1 MKRKNG
7 RIAVLTAAV
16 GGMGMMFGAGHVAS
30 ASILSGTNPYGNGAV
45 DTIYSDNFTAPGT
58 NVNSASSDPNAIVGN
73 TVAGG
78 DGGYGGTPGAKYIST
93 PVVTGITGTP
103 DTDWD
108 YSGTPSA
115 SITSPAANV
124 VAGEDTKTI
133 TNLTLPVVPIVG
145 EVYDLE
151 LTMVAATGT
160 GAHGLE
166 MAFLYNNGHNNNT
179 GGLAISNND
188 PIGLI
193 LERDATSSTST
204 SNYFEIFEGTGTNS
218 DNSFAPS
225 ATALTGGTPGT
236 TITVDEIYTPTSTTS
251 GTESVY
257 LNGILATPTPFT
269 LTGLTGGI
277 SDISFGDNRDASG
290 NFTNFSLTASPVP
303 EPASMGILLMAG
315 GLVLKRRRPW
325 AK

>member
-1 MKRKNG
+1 MKRKNA
-7 RIAVLTAAV
+7 RVAVLAAAV
-16 GGMGMMFGAGHVAS
+16 GGVGLLVSGGQTARGV
-30 ASILSGTNPYGNGAV
+30 ILSGPY

-58 NVNSASSDPNAIVGN
+58 NVNSASTDPNAIVGN

-78 DGGYGGTPGAKYIST
+78 DGGSGGTPGATYIST

-124 VAGEDTKTI
+124 VSGEDTKTI
-133 TNLTLPVVPIVG
+133 TNLSLPVVPIVG
-145 EVYDLE
+145 DVYDFE
-151 LTMVAATGT
+151 VTMTAVPGT

-166 MAFLYNNGHNNNT
+166 MAFLYNGGNGHNTT
-179 GGLAISNND
+179 GQALSNND

-193 LERDATSSTST
+193 LDRDATSSTST
-204 SNYFEIFEGTGTNS
+204 ANYFEIFESTGTGS

-236 TITVDEIYTPTSTTS
+236 SITVDEIYTPTSATA

-257 LNGILATPTPFT
+257 LNGVLATPTPFT

-277 SDISFGDNRDASG
+277 SDVSFGDNRDASG
-290 NFTNFSLTASPVP
+290 TFTNFSLTAQAVP

-315 GLVLKRRRPW
+315 GLALKRRRPS